1 MKSRGDTG
9 DFYESAIGCSNKY
22 VRYVGRFSNIK
33 YRRSASIYIQNA
45 VCGLHIFLTNIH
57 FVPFKGISLFDGQYR
72 QAMALSFA
80 KTFTATN
87 M

>member
-33 YRRSASIYIQNA
+33 YRRSASIYIQNRPFDTDT
-45 VCGLHIFLTNIH
+45 VSKTPVMLLTH
-57 FVPFKGISLFDGQYR
+57 TYRTAFFIS
-72 QAMALSFA
+72 
-80 KTFTATN
+80 
-87 M
+87 